1 MKSFYSILLSALLLA
16 SPFSLEAGSVSKVDC
31 SNRAKDVHK
40 PDRTEWMS
48 NLRSHVKTQPASN
61 KAPQDAHKFYY
72 TDIIHEVSGEVTNYT
87 VSATSYFP
95 YYTYIL
101 NYFYTGMVG
110 HLVFEEADHTVY
122 MENPISYTITNTW
135 AKGTYTDTQLSFQ
148 FPQPIYADAETGEI
162 YELHRMIKNE
172 AKSTAYA
179 PVFEVDDSKP
189 LTYTKD
195 SKGDYVLDSEDGT
208 VMVGMTD
215 SNGSWIEYG
224 DVGVTLSEFE
234 KKVLTPSDMPADF
247 EHYMHVWVLVEA
259 DDLYEVKI
267 GEYDGKVYFQ
277 GLYEDNPHA
286 LLVGELD
293 GNKVIIPSGQYVG
306 IDDDFNY
313 YVFAHGI
320 HMGEIYDSFFD
331 KNTTAYYIEDD
342 IKFDYDRSKG
352 TLTCTNEAFAMVGG
366 EVDDAA
372 KIEVFGV
379 YEGAV
384 ILREPDDVSLEP
396 KPAYD
401 LKLDVGWDESILNFT
416 FDGENNEGWPL
427 DRDALFY
434 RIYFEGEVF
443 TFSHYDYWSLEEP
456 TDEIGFDQ
464 IVLDEAGYADVYYYR
479 GTRYVYFYFE
489 AENPGV
495 QTIYREEDG
504 TEHCSEIVYVD
515 PASVGNITANRQVV
529 STTYTDLSGR
539 QVVEPHNGLY
549 IKTVNYS
556 DGSRKTTKVTIQ

>member
-1 MKSFYSILLSALLLA
+1 
-16 SPFSLEAGSVSKVDC
+16 
-31 SNRAKDVHK
+31 
-40 PDRTEWMS
+40 
-48 NLRSHVKTQPASN
+48 
-61 KAPQDAHKFYY
+61 
-72 TDIIHEVSGEVTNYT
+72 
-87 VSATSYFP
+87 
-95 YYTYIL
+95 
-101 NYFYTGMVG
+101 
-110 HLVFEEADHTVY
+110 
-122 MENPISYTITNTW
+122 
-135 AKGTYTDTQLSFQ
+135 
-148 FPQPIYADAETGEI
+148 
-162 YELHRMIKNE
+162 
-172 AKSTAYA
+172 
-179 PVFEVDDSKP
+179 
-189 LTYTKD
+189 
-195 SKGDYVLDSEDGT
+195 
-208 VMVGMTD
+208 
-215 SNGSWIEYG
+215 
-224 DVGVTLSEFE
+224 
-234 KKVLTPSDMPADF
+234 
-247 EHYMHVWVLVEA
+247 
-259 DDLYEVKI
+259 
-267 GEYDGKVYFQ
+267 
-277 GLYEDNPHA
+277 
-286 LLVGELD
+286 
-293 GNKVIIPSGQYVG
+293 
-306 IDDDFNY
+306 
-313 YVFAHGI
+313 
-320 HMGEIYDSFFD
+320 
-331 KNTTAYYIEDD
+331 
-342 IKFDYDRSKG
+342 
-352 TLTCTNEAFAMVGG
+352 
-366 EVDDAA
+366 
-372 KIEVFGV
+372 VFGV

-396 KPAYD
+396 KAAYD